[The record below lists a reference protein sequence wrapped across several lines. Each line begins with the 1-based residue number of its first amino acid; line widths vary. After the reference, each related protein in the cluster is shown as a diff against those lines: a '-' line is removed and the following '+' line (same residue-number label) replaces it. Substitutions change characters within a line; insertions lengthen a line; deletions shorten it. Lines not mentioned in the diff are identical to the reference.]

1 VHEAVTPEHIA
12 QVVSRWTG
20 IPVDKMLEGERDKLL
35 HMESSLEKRVV
46 GQHEAVRAISNAVR
60 RARAGLQDPNRPIGS
75 FLFLGP
81 TGVGK
86 TELTKALAEFLF
98 DDDTAMVRIDMSEFM
113 EKHAV
118 ARLIG
123 APPGYVG
130 YEEGGA
136 LTEAVRRR
144 PYQVVL
150 FDEVEKAHPDVFN
163 VLLQVLDDGRITD
176 GQGRTVDFKNTVIIM
191 TSNIGSQ
198 YIMEE
203 ESKEARRRLVTDALR
218 AHFRPEFLNRV
229 DEIII
234 FDRLSEDDLKK
245 IVEIQLGRLSKRLEQ
260 QKITLKLSDSAKEL
274 LAREGYDPVYGARPL
289 RRTIQKEILDPLSI
303 DILEGKVREGQTVQ
317 VDAKNGAL
325 VFREK

>member
-1 VHEAVTPEHIA
+1 MFGDE
-12 QVVSRWTG
+12 SL
-20 IPVDKMLEGERDKLL
+20 MLR
-35 HMESSLEKRVV
+35 
-46 GQHEAVRAISNAVR
+46 
-60 RARAGLQDPNRPIGS
+60 
-75 FLFLGP
+75 F
-81 TGVGK
+81 
-86 TELTKALAEFLF
+86 
-98 DDDTAMVRIDMSEFM
+98 DMSEFQ
-113 EKHAV
+113 ERHTV
-118 ARLIG
+118 SRLVG

-130 YEEGGA
+130 YEEAGQ
-136 LTEAVRRR
+136 LTEQVRRR
-144 PYQVVL
+144 PYSVLL
-150 FDEVEKAHPDVFN
+150 FDEIEKAHPDVFN

-203 ESKEARRRLVTDALR
+203 EQSPEARRRLVMDALR

-245 IVEIQLGRLSKRLEQ
+245 IVEIQLKRLAKRLEQ

-303 DILEGKVREGQTVQ
+303 DILEGKVREGQIIYVN
-317 VDAKNGAL
+317 AKDGAL
-325 VFREK
+325 EFASK